1 MPTSSGAE
9 EENDRQ
15 NLPTSTE
22 APHPRTKKQ
31 KTIYRPRR
39 TTDVT
44 PTFTY
49 SMDFASI
56 AMIAAIRGNY
66 ELNNNKEQII
76 KDENI
81 ILSFDQAKEAG

>member
-1 MPTSSGAE
+1 M
-9 EENDRQ
+9 
-15 NLPTSTE
+15 
-22 APHPRTKKQ
+22 
-31 KTIYRPRR
+31 
-39 TTDVT
+39 DV
-44 PTFTY
+44 
-49 SMDFASI
+49 ASI